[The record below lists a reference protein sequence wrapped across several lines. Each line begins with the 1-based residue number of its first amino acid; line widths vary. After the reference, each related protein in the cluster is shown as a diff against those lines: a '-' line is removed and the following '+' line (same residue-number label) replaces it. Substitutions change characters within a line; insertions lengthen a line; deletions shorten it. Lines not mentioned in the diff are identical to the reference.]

1 MNHPALIEAQSLCL
15 QFDASPPV
23 FGPLSFAIGPG
34 LHWVLGDE
42 GRGKTSLLRV
52 LAGQLKPSSGRL
64 ERHAARCWFDS
75 PDAESQQP
83 ARDWLSERLPAWPAD
98 ADALLEELGLS
109 EHAHKPIYMLST
121 GSRRKLGIAG
131 ALLSGAALTLIDMP
145 FAALDARSIRVLAE
159 RFAAFADP
167 AQGRAL
173 VLADYQRHSLLE
185 SLPAGVIELD

>member
-1 MNHPALIEAQSLCL
+1 MHTTVLIEAHALSL
-15 QFDASPPV
+15 QFPGQPALLT
-23 FGPLSFAIGPG
+23 GRSFAIGPG

-42 GRGKTSLLRV
+42 GRGKTSLLRL
-52 LAGQLKPSSGRL
+52 LAGQLQPSAGRL
-64 ERHAARCWFDS
+64 ERQPARCWFDS

-98 ADALLEELGLS
+98 ADAWLEALGLS

-173 VLADYQRHSLLE
+173 VLADYQRHPLLE